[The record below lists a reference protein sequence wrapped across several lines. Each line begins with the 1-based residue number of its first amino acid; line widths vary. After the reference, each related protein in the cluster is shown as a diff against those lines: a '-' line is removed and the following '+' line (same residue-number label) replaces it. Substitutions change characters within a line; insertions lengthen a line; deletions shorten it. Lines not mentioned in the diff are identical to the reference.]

1 MIKKMSM
8 IFGGVLVI
16 LGLLGFFQD
25 PVLWIFQTDTVHNL
39 IHIILGLALMTT
51 SQKVNTEPVENMIKV
66 ISAILLIFSA
76 IGFASE
82 GRNLFGFIT
91 TNQAVNWLHAFLGVI
106 ALFYLDRL
114 NDTSDSKVSLNS

>member
-1 MIKKMSM
+1 MSM